1 MSIYPYEIRSV
12 ARLREREKERER
24 ERENSQKKERRPRI
38 CQRIEIIGEEDI
50 THTPE
55 LGSR

>member
-24 ERENSQKKERRPRI
+24 ERIRKKKKGDRESVK
-38 CQRIEIIGEEDI
+38 G
-50 THTPE
+50 
-55 LGSR
+55 

>member
-12 ARLREREKERER
+12 ARLREREKER